1 MDPGFIALIILLL
14 VESFGPGIIAIYCN
28 HRRKYLITIVSL
40 LIGWTQIGAIVMFII
55 ALKGSKL
62 WLSLEEKIKLT
73 DKLKNQQKV
82 DSSKLKNQQKVDSSK
97 LINCKSCK
105 KKIAEDALRCPRCG
119 AETTHSFMLE
129 WGGIIIFVIGCYIL
143 RDEIKLLIHKLMQI
157 RVIVF

>member
-82 DSSKLKNQQKVDSSK
+82 DSSKL
-97 LINCKSCK
+97 INCKSCK